1 MVDLLPDDVFCC
13 QLFTFFQR
21 PVQYTRPG
29 QVMCFMC
36 VMLTI
41 YDHFACSLSVSSC
54 WEGDFDRAGPGDRRM
69 LR

>member
-1 MVDLLPDDVFCC
+1 MMCFVYGCVASCLL
-13 QLFTFFQR
+13 FFSR
-21 PVQYTRPG
+21 QYTRPDG

-41 YDHFACSLSVSSC
+41 YDRFACSLIVYRL
-54 WEGDFDRAGPGDRRM
+54 DLDRAGPGDRRM